1 MLINSQ
7 YGLATDELNDQIDQL
22 NVILKKYDP
31 KGLLIGEGPC
41 TKDLIETTDK
51 DFRIVNI
58 VSVLLVFLIIAFVTK
73 SVSLPF
79 ILISVIELAI
89 FINLG
94 LPHYLGQSMPFVG
107 PVFIS
112 TIQLGAT
119 VDYAILMTTRY
130 KEERM
135 HGLAR
140 RDAVWTALKT
150 SIPSI
155 LVSGTGLFAA
165 TIGVAVYSDVDMIS
179 SMCVL
184 LARGAVIS
192 MILVIFILPSMLM
205 AFDGLIKRT
214 TAGMKKCDTN
224 SSSETRKE
232 LYV

>member
-1 MLINSQ
+1 
-7 YGLATDELNDQIDQL
+7 
-22 NVILKKYDP
+22 
-31 KGLLIGEGPC
+31 
-41 TKDLIETTDK
+41 
-51 DFRIVNI
+51 
-58 VSVLLVFLIIAFVTK
+58 
-73 SVSLPF
+73 
-79 ILISVIELAI
+79 
-89 FINLG
+89 
-94 LPHYLGQSMPFVG
+94 
-107 PVFIS
+107 
-112 TIQLGAT
+112 
-119 VDYAILMTTRY
+119 MTTRY